1 MDFLENYKLYLKMVL
16 NKNNGK
22 IDLSNL
28 NFIDPM
34 IILLLFEDIK
44 NSKYIPPLNFN
55 TKNYIN
61 IMLQNYNNL
70 DFTDKSYLPITGV
83 NETNNKVEKFAER
96 ILITYNISNANLI
109 NYILGE
115 LTDNIIE
122 HSKYTNNYILA
133 QYYKN
138 TGLEI
143 CIYDD
148 GIGIPQ
154 SFKNAGFD
162 LDKDYDAIK
171 MALNGE
177 STKDNKE
184 RGTGLSSINR
194 IMEGSS
200 NNEFIIISGKAIYNF
215 YHGKGNVYNLDDKYQ
230 LKGTFIGILF
240 KNDINNISIYDYI

>member
-1 MDFLENYKLYLKMVL
+1 MNFLENYKLYLRTIL

-22 IDLSNL
+22 IDLSTL
-28 NFIDPM
+28 NFVDPM
-34 IILLLFEDIK
+34 IILLFFQDLK
-44 NSKYIPPLNFN
+44 NSKYIPPLNCN
-55 TKNYIN
+55 TKNYITT
-61 IMLQNYNNL
+61 MLQNYNNI
-70 DFTDKSYLPITGV
+70 DFTDKSYLPITEV
-83 NETNNKVEKFAER
+83 NETNNKIEKFAER
-96 ILITYNISNANLI
+96 ILTTYNISNANLI

-122 HSKYTNNYILA
+122 HSKYKNNYVLA

-138 TGLEI
+138 NGLEI

-154 SFKNAGFD
+154 SFKNIGLN

-177 STKDNKE
+177 STKGNKE

-194 IMEGSS
+194 IIETSS
-200 NNEFIIISGKAIYNF
+200 NNEFIIITGKAIYNF
-215 YHGKGNVYNLDDKYQ
+215 YEGKENVYNLDDKYK
-230 LKGTFIGILF
+230 LKGTFIGLLF
-240 KNDINNISIYDYI
+240 KNDINNISIYDYV

>member
-1 MDFLENYKLYLKMVL
+1 
-16 NKNNGK
+16 
-22 IDLSNL
+22 
-28 NFIDPM
+28 
-34 IILLLFEDIK
+34 
-44 NSKYIPPLNFN
+44 
-55 TKNYIN
+55 
-61 IMLQNYNNL
+61 MLQNYNNL
-70 DFTDKSYLPITGV
+70 DFIDKSYLPITGV

-148 GIGIPQ
+148 DGIGIPQ
-154 SFKNAGFD
+154 SFKNAGFHF
-162 LDKDYDAIK
+162 DKDYEAIK

-194 IMEGSS
+194 IMESS
-200 NNEFIIISGKAIYNF
+200 SKNEFIIISRKAIYNF
-215 YHGKGNVYNLDDKYQ
+215 YDGKGNVYNLDDKYE

-240 KNDINNISIYDYI
+240 KNDINNISIYGVWDTIIFYPFH